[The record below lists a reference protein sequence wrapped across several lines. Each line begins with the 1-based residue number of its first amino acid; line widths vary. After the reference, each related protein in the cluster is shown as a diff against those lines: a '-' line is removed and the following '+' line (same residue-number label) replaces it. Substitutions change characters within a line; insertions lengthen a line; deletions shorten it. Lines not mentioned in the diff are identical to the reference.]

1 MAAGCCSNQPVFDG
15 ASTAYRRALWIVIG
29 LNASMFVV
37 EAVAGITAGS
47 MALQADAL
55 DFLGDTAT
63 YALSLYV
70 IGQAAHWRARAALL
84 KGLSLAVF
92 GLWVLGATLYQVF
105 ADGMPEAVTMSV
117 VGVLALAANIAS
129 ALILFRFRNGD
140 ANVRSVWLCSRNDA
154 IGNVAVIGAAGGV
167 LLTGSQWPDL
177 AVAGIMASLFFWS
190 AAQIVRQA
198 LDELRLADGVPAQSS
213 AS

>member
-1 MAAGCCSNQPVFDG
+1 MGVGCCDHQPVFDG
-15 ASTAYRRALWIVIG
+15 LSADYRRALWIVIG

-37 EAVAGITAGS
+37 EATAGFTAGS

-70 IGQAAHWRARAALL
+70 IGRAAHWRARAALL
-84 KGLSLAVF
+84 KGLSLAGF
-92 GLWVLGATLYQVF
+92 GIWVLGATLYQVF
-105 ADGMPEAVTMSV
+105 VNGAPEALTMSV
-117 VGVLALAANIAS
+117 VGVLALAANVAS

-177 AVAGIMASLFFWS
+177 VVAAIMASLFLWS

-198 LDELRLADGVPAQSS
+198 LDELRPSDGDLVRPEA
-213 AS
+213 